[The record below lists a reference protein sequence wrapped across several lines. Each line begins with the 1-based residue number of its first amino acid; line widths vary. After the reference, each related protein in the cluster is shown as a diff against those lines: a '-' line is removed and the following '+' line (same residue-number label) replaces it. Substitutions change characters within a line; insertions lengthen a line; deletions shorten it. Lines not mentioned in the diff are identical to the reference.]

1 MKIEELTKE
10 YKLSDEVTLSNGSIK
25 KLSIIVS
32 INNNSVSI
40 KPNIHFKEF
49 CFSTVSMTPDTLIEW
64 ECITKMM
71 YMSSELI
78 KKIVTEKENG
88 KVEVKE
94 ETL

>member
-10 YKLSDEVTLSNGSIK
+10 YKLSDEVTLSNGGVK

-32 INNNSVSI
+32 INNNSVAI
-40 KPNIHFKEF
+40 KPSVHFKEF
-49 CFSTVSMTPDTLIEW
+49 CFSTVNMTPDTLLEW

-71 YMSSELI
+71 YMASEVI
-78 KKIVTEKENG
+78 KKFVTEKEDG
-88 KVEVKE
+88 KVEIKE